1 MAASLSHLI
10 ESSVAFSPVTSRT
23 TWQNQDASF
32 VASLAERYSDSPIRS
47 IGTITNEVE
56 SHKSGGDISADLKF
70 LFEMLNH
77 GLDCVGF
84 VARDES
90 DIYYDNSDFI
100 TDATSVD
107 AGVTFTSDKTK
118 LDKKLVEFLVP
129 FVWSLF
135 KPV

>member
-1 MAASLSHLI
+1 
-10 ESSVAFSPVTSRT
+10 
-23 TWQNQDASF
+23 
-32 VASLAERYSDSPIRS
+32 
-47 IGTITNEVE
+47 
-56 SHKSGGDISADLKF
+56 
-70 LFEMLNH
+70 MLNH